1 MPTGFAYAPAKAI
14 LIGEHAVVYG
24 QPAIAVPLSGMRAR
38 VMVQALP
45 LDKPR
50 NLRIQAPDIGM
61 DALFA
66 DLPADNPHA
75 KAVQLVLDAL
85 HISHTPTCLI
95 RITSQI
101 PVAAGLGSGAAIAV
115 ATLRAFSNFLGH
127 PLEDDDI
134 CQMAFEIEQLHH
146 GTPSGID
153 NTVITYGKPVYFIKD
168 NPILVLKLQADLT
181 LLVADTGIAK
191 STVQTVARLRADRL
205 ADPNYFDPIITR
217 IGEVATSARQAI
229 ESGNLRQLGQLMN
242 ENQVL
247 LEKMHLSCPELDKL
261 IAAARNADS
270 LGAKLSGSGK
280 GGHMLALVEENS
292 LETVQNA
299 LMEAGAQQVYRAN
312 IQRSYPER

>member
-24 QPAIAVPLSGMRAR
+24 QPAIAVPLSGLRAR

-50 NLRIQAPDIGM
+50 TLRIQAPDVGL
-61 DALFA
+61 DAFFA
-66 DLPADNPHA
+66 DLPAENPHA

-127 PLEDDDI
+127 FLENDDI
-134 CQMAFEIEQLHH
+134 CQMAFEIEKLHH

-153 NTVITYGKPVYFIKD
+153 NTVITYEKPVYFIKD
-168 NPILVLKLQADLT
+168 KPILVLEPQADLA
-181 LLVADTGIAK
+181 LLIVDTGIAK

-217 IGEVATSARQAI
+217 IGEVATSAKQVI
-229 ESGNLRQLGQLMN
+229 ESGDLPQLGLLMN
-242 ENQVL
+242 ENQAL
-247 LEKMHLSCPELDKL
+247 LEKMDLSCPELDKL
-261 IAAARNADS
+261 IAAARNAGA
-270 LGAKLSGSGK
+270 LGAKLSGSGE
-280 GGHMLALVEENS
+280 GGHMLALVEENT
-292 LETVQNA
+292 LETAQNA
-299 LMEAGAQQVYRAN
+299 LMKAGAQQIYRAN
-312 IQRSYPER
+312 ILRSYPER